1 MASPP
6 HKTYLQTQSPLYRLI
21 EQDDAD
27 LKRQQAE
34 AETETTPSSNE
45 LSAMAKIW
53 HIVAM
58 IPEGKISSYG
68 KIADYA
74 GLPGRARYVSKAL
87 KAAPAHL
94 SLPWHRVL
102 NSQGRISVEKNSTLF
117 QQQMALLR
125 EEGVIVSAGK
135 VKLAQFEW
143 RPDIMTLVLDMPF

>member
-1 MASPP
+1 MVSPAS
-6 HKTYLQTQSPLYRLI
+6 KSDLQAQSPLYRLI
-21 EQDDAD
+21 EQDEAE
-27 LKRQQAE
+27 LKRQQV
-34 AETETTPSSNE
+34 ETETTPIGNK
-45 LSAMAKIW
+45 LPAMAKIW

-102 NSQGRISVEKNSTLF
+102 NSQGRISVEKNSMLF

-125 EEGVIVSAGK
+125 EEGVIVSAGR

-143 RPDIMTLVLDMPF
+143 RPDMVTLVLDMPF